1 MKVFYVQNEKI
12 QEEKED
18 IKNTWGGDYLGCP
31 ERYYKEALQ
40 SFAHA
45 LYFESDK
52 KKAKQLLHEESV
64 EKLENEIVSCKEYV
78 NEKDFIFDAGMACG
92 ILYETSNRDDGCDG
106 FNACLGGLNDFEEF
120 IKKL

>member
-1 MKVFYVQNEKI
+1 MCKMKKYKKQKRI
-12 QEEKED
+12 LR
-18 IKNTWGGDYLGCP
+18 IHGGDDLGCP

-40 SFAHA
+40 NFAHA

-52 KKAKQLLHEESV
+52 KKAKRLLHEESV
-64 EKLENEIVSCKEYV
+64 EKLENEIVSRKEYV
-78 NEKDFIFDAGMACG
+78 NEKDFIFDAGMAAG

-120 IKKL
+120 IKEL